1 MGCPCARCGDRYTQ
15 SLPMVYG
22 TGTSIRDWRS
32 PSGRSGSSISQSIVS
47 RLAAPP
53 IKRSVLKPLLWLLLV
68 GCLFGSALSLQFE
81 RLSTP
86 GKARNSAPIVER
98 SRVQHRHPGPAAD
111 QFSHQEKQNGQGLW
125 VIAAPVIAVIA
136 LLMWLIIRAVR
147 FNRFVYPQQVERW
160 RLSSMCRSC
169 GAIF

>member
-1 MGCPCARCGDRYTQ
+1 MGRPCARCGDRYTQ

-22 TGTSIRDWRS
+22 TGTSVRDWKS
-32 PSGRSGSSISQSIVS
+32 PSGRSGSSTSQSIVS

-53 IKRSVLKPLLWLLLV
+53 IRKSVLKRLLWLLLV
-68 GCLFGSALSLQFE
+68 GCIFGSALSWQFE
-81 RLSTP
+81 RLSGP
-86 GKARNSAPIVER
+86 NMAHNSAPIVEGSKDR
-98 SRVQHRHPGPAAD
+98 HRHKGSAAD
-111 QFSHQEKQNGQGLW
+111 QFSRQEKQNDQGLW
-125 VIAAPVIAVIA
+125 VIAASAIAVIA

-160 RLSSMCRSC
+160 RLFSMCRSC